1 MQLVQLVQLVP
12 QLQLRSQLGAL
23 GGADKLPTCA
33 SGAVKEE
40 AMMVTW
46 ASSRRRDG
54 ASACARSNRR
64 IACSTLVLSPPSR
77 SFLAFSIPH
86 PFSSSSSSCT
96 SSSSLPWSSLRPSA
110 IFSRQTGR
118 HEQSEAESHRQTDRG
133 RVTHA
138 DRRTEKSTEQGRIS
152 ASFDANRFDANR

>member
-1 MQLVQLVQLVP
+1 MV
-12 QLQLRSQLGAL
+12 
-23 GGADKLPTCA
+23 
-33 SGAVKEE
+33 
-40 AMMVTW
+40 VTW

-64 IACSTLVLSPPSR
+64 IACSTLVLSPRSR

-86 PFSSSSSSCT
+86 PSSSSSSGS

-118 HEQSEAESHRQTDRG
+118 HEQRQRQS
-133 RVTHA
+133 V
-138 DRRTEKSTEQGRIS
+138 
-152 ASFDANRFDANR
+152 